1 MKLPDY
7 IALLNTLLIKDFFNE
22 ELPKPFN
29 EHFKKINDQH
39 QHVTHSSTHNSI
51 FVPKVHT
58 EMYAQN
64 SIKYQSTKLWNN
76 LNQILQINLLQQT
89 SGNSKKLISEHLLKI
104 TESYTNEDMLHH
116 KIIQFAQTYD
126 TFKNRISN
134 Y

>member
-1 MKLPDY
+1 
-7 IALLNTLLIKDFFNE
+7 
-22 ELPKPFN
+22 
-29 EHFKKINDQH
+29 
-39 QHVTHSSTHNSI
+39 
-51 FVPKVHT
+51 
-58 EMYAQN
+58 MYAQN

-126 TFKNRISN
+126 MFKNRISN